1 MVNLDPGLLWLLS
14 PLCSSLI
21 RLFVL
26 PSGQTKKKKKNTVPQ
41 NSPDSYGKI
50 AGCVSVQ
57 VAPLNLILPFHYLDW
72 ATKDEQEEPTPRTHR
87 HAQYF
92 IGLCL
97 TIIITALVRMT
108 SPPVWVL
115 PTLRDN
121 SLSCLCV
128 CNCAL
133 LCAWAFCVWWCKL
146 SVPGLPLQTKTFV
159 FIRWNIKGLALHLK
173 NLSQTE

>member
-1 MVNLDPGLLWLLS
+1 MLMIADGLLRS
-14 PLCSSLI
+14 RPVVAPQSSLFFSDWTVCSTV
-21 RLFVL
+21 RAD
-26 PSGQTKKKKKNTVPQ
+26 KRNTVPQ
-41 NSPDSYGKI
+41 NSPDSNGKI

-108 SPPVWVL
+108 SPTV
-115 PTLRDN
+115 
-121 SLSCLCV
+121 
-128 CNCAL
+128 
-133 LCAWAFCVWWCKL
+133 
-146 SVPGLPLQTKTFV
+146 
-159 FIRWNIKGLALHLK
+159 
-173 NLSQTE
+173 